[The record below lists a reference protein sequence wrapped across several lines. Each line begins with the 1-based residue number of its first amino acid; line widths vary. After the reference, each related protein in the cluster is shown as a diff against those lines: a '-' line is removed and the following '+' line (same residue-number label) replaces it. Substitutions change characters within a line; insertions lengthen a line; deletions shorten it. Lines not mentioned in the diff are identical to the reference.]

1 MKVPRRRWAKPQEKA
16 QSGVLFKCAQSVK
29 TSEGCLADEAHYEVF
44 STYSS
49 FSDITYLHRDNA
61 KTETIIKFLLES
73 PKFIHCI
80 GFRAIRIT
88 IIYNLTFLIQ

>member
-1 MKVPRRRWAKPQEKA
+1 MKPQEKA
-16 QSGVLFKCAQSVK
+16 QSGVLFKCTQSVKK
-29 TSEGCLADEAHYEVF
+29 TSEGCLANEAHYEVF

-49 FSDITYLHRDNA
+49 FSDITYLHRDDA

-73 PKFIHCI
+73 SKFIHCI